1 MAARQSGG
9 VGPFGWTLL
18 GFLAGVAATLAVQLI
33 LVGRDREKSDQEEA
47 HHTAPVVAVTPQLPA
62 PKRKSKPVSDSVAAP
77 KSEASEVQQVAEDAA
92 AAGMTSRT
100 KPSANATSADGPR

>member
-33 LVGRDREKSDQEEA
+33 MVGRGREKDDQEEA
-47 HHTAPVVAVTPQLPA
+47 HHTAPVVAVTPKLPA
-62 PKRKSKPVSDSVAAP
+62 PKPKLKPVVDSAAP
-77 KSEASEVQQVAEDAA
+77 VKTTTSEAQQVAEDAA

-100 KPSANATSADGPR
+100 PPSANATGADVPR